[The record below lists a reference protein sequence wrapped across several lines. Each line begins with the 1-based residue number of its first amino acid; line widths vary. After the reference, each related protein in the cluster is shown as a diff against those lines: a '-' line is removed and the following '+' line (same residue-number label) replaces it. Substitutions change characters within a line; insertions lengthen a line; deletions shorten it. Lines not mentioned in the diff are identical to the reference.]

1 MACPFFREDR
11 GARCRAISEDV
22 VPSMHERE
30 RFCCSRDYGDCPTL
44 RMMLRLRRPITE
56 SEYLAIYLPPAPG
69 ARSPEDA
76 SPDVEHEVH
85 DPRWRAVIPDG
96 RRER

>member
-11 GARCRAISEDV
+11 GARCRAISDDV
-22 VPSMHERE
+22 VPSLHERE

-56 SEYLAIYLPPAPG
+56 SEYLAIYLPPTPDTA
-69 ARSPEDA
+69 ARGE
-76 SPDVEHEVH
+76 VERDLH
-85 DPRWRAVIPDG
+85 DPAWDAVLRDG